1 MSEEYELVFDY
12 KKIALLIIGIMAVML
27 VVFIIISG
35 ELPSF
40 LSEIK
45 IPEIALPEIELP
57 VQSTQPTTQEQIPQ
71 PEPPEQM
78 KGEYQQYLG
87 FGLSEDDI
95 IDIQSMN
102 CSLFSQGNATMSEDP
117 KFTLIFEQRKAECD
131 LWVKKIGGQET
142 SGIHTNVESVTN

>member
-45 IPEIALPEIELP
+45 IPEIDLP
-57 VQSTQPTTQEQIPQ
+57 VQSTPQ
-71 PEPPEQM
+71 PEPEPLGQM

-87 FGLSEDDI
+87 FGLTEDDI
-95 IDIQSMN
+95 IDIQNMN
-102 CSLFSQGNATMSEDP
+102 CNLFSQGNATISEDP
-117 KFTLIFEQRKAECD
+117 KFTLIFEQRKAECGIEWRK
-131 LWVKKIGGQET
+131 LVGKKLLEYIQM
-142 SGIHTNVESVTN
+142 